1 MWNAYYR
8 HTVER
13 VKGVAGPLPTHHPFY
28 VLLEAS
34 GSDPERIHDDLEKL
48 LETAM
53 GDNMILDA
61 TLSTSNAS
69 AAAIWRIRN
78 SSVELG
84 RSFPYAARIGFDVSL
99 AIDRMEEYAD
109 TIDAHVRAID
119 PHAFAVVMAMS
130 VTAICISACITSTR
144 PRSTMSSKSSSTT
157 SRANSAARSR
167 PNTASAS

>member
-1 MWNAYYR
+1 MARQGLGGELTAFEVMWNAYYR

-13 VKGVAGPLPTHHPFY
+13 MKGVAGPLPTHHPFY

-34 GSDPERIHDDLEKL
+34 GSDPERIHADLEKL

-53 GDNMILDA
+53 GDNLILDA

-84 RSFPYAARIGFDVSL
+84 RSFPYRRADGLRCQSRHRQDGGICG
-99 AIDRMEEYAD
+99 YA
-109 TIDAHVRAID
+109 
-119 PHAFAVVMAMS
+119 
-130 VTAICISACITSTR
+130 
-144 PRSTMSSKSSSTT
+144 
-157 SRANSAARSR
+157 
-167 PNTASAS
+167 